1 MGLLAW
7 LVVGAI
13 AGWVAGKLVP
23 GDEGYGV
30 IGTIIAG
37 IVGGLVG
44 GWLFALLT
52 NKEDWMTGIDITT
65 LIAAIVGAVIVVVVW
80 QMVTG
85 RRGRAV

>member
-1 MGLLAW
+1 MGILSW
-7 LVVGAI
+7 LIVGAI

-37 IVGGLVG
+37 IVGALVG

-52 NKEDWMTGIDITT
+52 NKEDWLTGIDITT

-80 QMVTG
+80 QMLTG
-85 RRGRAV
+85 RRSRAA